1 MLVEMMN
8 MNLKKIHFEDQKMMI
23 DHYFQD
29 LLLLLLL
36 LTFYDEKID
45 SKIQSK
51 GSLRLKRRK

>member
-1 MLVEMMN
+1 
-8 MNLKKIHFEDQKMMI
+8 MI

-51 GSLRLKRRK
+51 ESLRLKRRK